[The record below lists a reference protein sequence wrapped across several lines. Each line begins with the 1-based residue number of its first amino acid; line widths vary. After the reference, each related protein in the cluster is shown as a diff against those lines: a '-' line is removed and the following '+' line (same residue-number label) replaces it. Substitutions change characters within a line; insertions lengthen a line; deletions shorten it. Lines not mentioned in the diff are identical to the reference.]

1 MRHLTLPVSAC
12 ILTLLVAASC
22 RSQKQTVC
30 ETATLTDS
38 ISHSEN
44 HRTLAVIDSAV
55 RSLSFDFDT
64 LEVHIE
70 RPSAMAD
77 IPETVRLRAVKGRV
91 RDTRR
96 SNRESIEH
104 YNTVDSVAFR
114 QSAVSSSAEHS
125 ATTRLY
131 NPPSGT
137 AVAIVAVLVAGLII
151 FISRRNR

>member
-55 RSLSFDFDT
+55 RSMSFDFDT

-137 AVAIVAVLVAGLII
+137 AVAIVAVLVAGFII

>member
-1 MRHLTLPVSAC
+1 MRHLTIPVSAC

-30 ETATLTDS
+30 EKATLTDS
-38 ISHSEN
+38 ITHSEN
-44 HRTLAVIDSAV
+44 YRTLAVIDSAV

-104 YNTVDSVAFR
+104 YNSVDSVAFR

-137 AVAIVAVLVAGLII
+137 AVALFALII
-151 FISRRNR
+151 AGILIFIFLRKK

>member
-30 ETATLTDS
+30 ETAIFTDS

-70 RPSAMAD
+70 RPSAKAD

-96 SNRESIEH
+96 TNRESIEH

-137 AVAIVAVLVAGLII
+137 AVAIVAVLVAELII